1 MNDVREKITQ
11 LHEKS
16 WTLAAIADELGV
28 TVNAVEKWKAGDRYP
43 SNAKLVLNALDGLAR
58 RRRIP
63 KQRRYSRPREVV
75 MSRNSTVPF
84 HSNESLDPSTPLP
97 LHVARLWNFPLQC
110 YQLEDQEYFSIKDWI
125 VGLTGST
132 RPGHTWE
139 NFKNRHKGNLPL
151 TKGMS
156 YAMPDGRT
164 FTMDF
169 TIDEGLYRIAVELK
183 ITKTRPALKAIKEFL
198 AKAGVS
204 LDEAR
209 RDPEGAAERLAIAR
223 HTQAFR
229 AGKSEEWVGTRE
241 EGVITRKQFVSQ
253 VHALVQDK
261 KQFAVIIGSLTNDV
275 YRGTF
280 HGDVRGLR
288 ERLGISTKE
297 NPRDHFSRIALS
309 YTTIAE
315 ESIRIHLSKY
325 NDNDF
330 VPVPVI
336 RDVVQTLSA
345 TIGVQADT
353 LANALQIDILTGERA
368 LPSGNP

>member
-1 MNDVREKITQ
+1 MNDRSEKITQ

-75 MSRNSTVPF
+75 MSRNSIVPF

-198 AKAGVS
+198 AKAGVF

-209 RDPEGAAERLAIAR
+209 RDPEGAAERLSDCQA
-223 HTQAFR
+223 HTSFSS
-229 AGKSEEWVGTRE
+229 GE
-241 EGVITRKQFVSQ
+241 I
-253 VHALVQDK
+253 
-261 KQFAVIIGSLTNDV
+261 
-275 YRGTF
+275 RGM
-280 HGDVRGLR
+280 GC
-288 ERLGISTKE
+288 
-297 NPRDHFSRIALS
+297 N
-309 YTTIAE
+309 
-315 ESIRIHLSKY
+315 
-325 NDNDF
+325 
-330 VPVPVI
+330 
-336 RDVVQTLSA
+336 
-345 TIGVQADT
+345 
-353 LANALQIDILTGERA
+353 
-368 LPSGNP
+368 